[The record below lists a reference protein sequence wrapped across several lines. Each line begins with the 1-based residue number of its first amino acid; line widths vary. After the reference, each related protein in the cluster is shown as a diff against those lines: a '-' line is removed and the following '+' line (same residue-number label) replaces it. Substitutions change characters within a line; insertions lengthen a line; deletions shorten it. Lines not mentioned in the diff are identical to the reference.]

1 MCVFLWIM
9 VCLHVC
15 VCIQICMCDS
25 QAIAIAVCEGR
36 FRELHHSSTA
46 FPDDFGGTTQQLL
59 GFRECFSQ
67 LFLPLHK
74 LWVTLKKKKK
84 TTSKRFDLLYGH

>member
-1 MCVFLWIM
+1 MCVS
-9 VCLHVC
+9 VYRSVC
-15 VCIQICMCDS
+15 VYS

-59 GFRECFSQ
+59 GFRECFS
-67 LFLPLHK
+67 
-74 LWVTLKKKKK
+74 
-84 TTSKRFDLLYGH
+84 